1 MSVEKIIQSW
11 KKNEFKPIYWIEGEE
26 DYYIDFLLNYA
37 ENNILSES
45 ESSFNLS
52 IFYGKDADW
61 MNVINACKRYPMFSE
76 KQVVLLKEAQQMSSL
91 DKLESYVENPLS
103 STIFVVGY
111 KNKSYDKRTKL
122 YKLLSKTAEIV
133 TLPKIKDDKINEWIS
148 NYVKSIGFSI
158 SSKASLLLQE
168 HIGNDLNRIVSEID
182 KLKVN
187 LKDNKSIDEDVIEKY
202 IGISKEYNIFELQAA
217 IANKSIASA
226 IKIINYFESN
236 PKAGPIQ
243 MVLPALYSFFSKVY
257 AVYGMSNQTENVL
270 KAHFYFNPIALAQ
283 GRIAMKNYN
292 YGGIEKIIL
301 LLHHYNLKGIGI
313 GDSGTGSASLLKEMI
328 LKMMV

>member
-26 DYYIDFLLNYA
+26 DYYIDFLMNYA

-187 LKDNKSIDEDVIEKY
+187 LKENKSIDEDVIEKY

-313 GDSGTGSASLLKEMI
+313 GDSGTGSASLLKEMV

>member
-158 SSKASLLLQE
+158 SSKAYLLLQE

>member
-76 KQVVLLKEAQQMSSL
+76 KQVVLLKEAQQMSSI

-111 KNKSYDKRTKL
+111 KSKSYDKRTKL

-270 KAHFYFNPIALAQ
+270 KAHFYW
-283 GRIAMKNYN
+283 
-292 YGGIEKIIL
+292 
-301 LLHHYNLKGIGI
+301 
-313 GDSGTGSASLLKEMI
+313 S
-328 LKMMV
+328 

>member
-1 MSVEKIIQSW
+1 MSVEKVIQSW

-26 DYYIDFLLNYA
+26 DYYIDFLMNYA

-61 MNVINACKRYPMFSE
+61 TNVINACKRYPMFSE
-76 KQVVLLKEAQQMSSL
+76 KQVVLLKEAQQMSSI

-133 TLPKIKDDKINEWIS
+133 TIPKIKDDKINEWIS

-158 SSKASLLLQE
+158 SSKASILLQE

-270 KAHFYFNPIALAQ
+270 KAHFYFNPVALAQ
-283 GRIAMKNYN
+283 GRITMKNYN

-313 GDSGTGSASLLKEMI
+313 GDSGTGSASLLKEMV